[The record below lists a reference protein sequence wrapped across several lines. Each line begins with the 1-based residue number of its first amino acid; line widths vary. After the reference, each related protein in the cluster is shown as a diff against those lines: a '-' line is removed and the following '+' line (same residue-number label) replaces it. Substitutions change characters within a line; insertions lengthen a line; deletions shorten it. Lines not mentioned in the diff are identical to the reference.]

1 MPIELTLLSKVA
13 YQGQEVTAPRLR
25 ALLALLADDL
35 HRGAS
40 LGTLIDGLWPAGQP
54 ENPAKAV
61 HILVSRLRGQFGPDF
76 VVSTP
81 TGYRIA
87 LSEAEIDTE
96 AILISASASTKA
108 LTTANYETALTQAQA
123 GLALWNGEGA
133 DGTDPLSL
141 LRLKR
146 TQAHRSLCRTHAL
159 ALSKSGKHAEAK
171 EPLEHLVAQHPQDE
185 ELILEL
191 MRTQAAIAGPAG
203 ALATYEEYR
212 RRIRDE
218 LGTDPGPALQALHQ
232 RLLRGDT
239 LKRGVAHEPN
249 ALLGRDEDIA
259 AVTDLLT
266 KSRVTSIIG
275 PGGMGKTRLA
285 HAVSR
290 EAECHVY
297 FVSLAGA
304 ATDADVENE
313 VASVLG
319 EQRLNSLESALLV
332 LDNCEHVLNGAAQ
345 LAQALVSASKELRI
359 LTTSRA
365 PLGLSSETVYLLGEL
380 PLPTAIELFSQR
392 ARAARPGVDLPPD
405 AIAELCDHLD
415 GLPLAIELA
424 AAKVRVMSVPE
435 IASRLD
441 DRFTLLR
448 GGSRDA
454 PTRHRT
460 LHAVVDWSWNLLDEA
475 GKQAMRVLS
484 LFPAGFTYAAAEHVG
499 VEQALEHL
507 VDQSL
512 LKAHDTAAGVRFQM
526 LETVREFAAAQ
537 REDDHEIDLFLA
549 WARIFCLTHYELVF
563 GPDPLVPLFRVDA
576 EQDNLIMALRYG
588 IERVDGPTVAAT
600 AAVLTCG
607 WLLGSNY
614 SRTMAFANEIAWVL
628 THYRPEPEYLE
639 ATRTAAAMCAVTTLM
654 IQGPRAVRSLV
665 ILKRMPPTKPDTLPK
680 ALAAFLTNRDSQEPL
695 VAAAASFVES
705 YVKES
710 ELDPHAALAAARQAH
725 ALVADATPWPRM
737 ATHVR
742 VADLYLHLGKHAE
755 AEAHYLAA
763 LDIFDTDVTGVGI
776 SLILTNLH
784 AGKLD
789 GVEQW
794 LDSVAD
800 HGADSGTEGS
810 FEVGVRAEVLLAR
823 GEIDAGLAMWRRAL
837 DRINP
842 HVGTQYRVGSTG
854 IDPLLSEVQAA
865 AVVAHAQHGRL
876 DLVPDLVKHLPER
889 LAWLLEHPTAN
900 PSPFLREFPIWGA
913 LLLAVGM
920 TEPHQRK
927 AARMIALAERFQ
939 YLRSFQPTMSP
950 ARAHAAVDKV
960 AYAEAVP
967 EYATLPL
974 DRLRTAALDL
984 LDR

>member
-1 MPIELTLLSKVA
+1 MPIELTLLSTVA
-13 YQGQEVTAPRLR
+13 YHGQEVTAPRLR

-35 HRGAS
+35 RRGAS
-40 LGTLIDGLWPAGQP
+40 IGTLIDGLWPAEQP

-61 HILVSRLRGQFGPDF
+61 HILVSRLRGQCGPDL

-87 LSEAEIDTE
+87 LTEAEVDTE
-96 AILISASASTKA
+96 AILRSASDSAKA
-108 LTTANYETALTQAQA
+108 LTTANYDTALAQAEA

-146 TQAHRSLCRTHAL
+146 TQAHQSLYRTHAL

-171 EPLEHLVAQHPQDE
+171 DPLEHLVTQHPQDE

-191 MRTQAAIAGPAG
+191 MRTQAAIEGPAG
-203 ALATYEEYR
+203 ALATYEGYR

-249 ALLGRDEDIA
+249 ALLGRSEDIA

-290 EAECHVY
+290 EAEHHVY
-297 FVSLAGA
+297 FASLAGV

-319 EQRLNSLESALLV
+319 EQRLTSLESALLV

-345 LAQALVSASKELRI
+345 LAQTLVSASKQLRI
-359 LTTSRA
+359 LTTSRS

-380 PLPTAIELFSQR
+380 PLSTAIELFSQR

-405 AIAELCDHLD
+405 AVAELCDHLD

-424 AAKVRVMSVPE
+424 AAKVRVMSVTE

-460 LHAVVDWSWNLLDEA
+460 LHAVVDWSWNLLDDA

-484 LFPAGFTYAAAEHVG
+484 VFPAGFTYAAAEHVG

-512 LKAHDTAAGVRFQM
+512 LTAHDTAAGVRFQM

-549 WARIFCLTHYELVF
+549 WARNFCLTHYDLVF
-563 GPDPLVPLFRVDA
+563 GPDPLGPLFRVDA

-600 AAVLTCG
+600 AAVLTGG

-614 SRTMAFANEIAWVL
+614 SRTMAFADEIAWVL
-628 THYRPEPEYLE
+628 THYHPEPEYLE
-639 ATRTAAAMCAVTTLM
+639 AKRTAATMCAVTTLM
-654 IQGPRAVRSLV
+654 IQGPRALRSLV
-665 ILKRMPPTKPDTLPK
+665 ILKHMPPTKPDTLPK
-680 ALAAFLTNRDSQEPL
+680 ALAAFLTKRDSHEPL

-710 ELDPHAALAAARQAH
+710 ELDPHAALVAARQAH
-725 ALVADATPWPRM
+725 ALVTDATPLPRM

-742 VADLYLHLGKHAE
+742 VADLYLQLGQHEE

-763 LDIFDTDVTGVGI
+763 LDIFDKDVTGVGI

-794 LDSVAD
+794 LDSVTD
-800 HGADSGTEGS
+800 HGVENGTEGS
-810 FEVGVRAEVLLAR
+810 FGVGVRAEILLAR
-823 GEIDAGLAMWRRAL
+823 GEIEAGLAMWRRAL
-837 DRINP
+837 DLINP
-842 HVGTQYRVGSTG
+842 HVGTQYRVGSSG
-854 IDPLLSEVQAA
+854 IDPLLGEIQAA

-876 DLVPDLVKHLPER
+876 DLVADLARRLPEK
-889 LAWLLEHPTAN
+889 LAWLLANPTVN

-920 TEPHQRK
+920 TEPHPGK
-927 AARMIALAERFQ
+927 AARMIALAERFH
-939 YLRSFQPTMSP
+939 YLRGFQPTMSP
-950 ARAHAAVDKV
+950 ARARAAVDKV

-974 DRLRTAALDL
+974 DQLRIAALDL